1 MSGYEYP
8 EDEFDGA
15 DDDGRVP
22 VGVHRAPAPRWRS
35 WLPLLIVIVVVPV
48 LAWGAVTLM
57 GRAVDS
63 GGPDATAA
71 PSAPAQEAG
80 QQGGPPGEQASSAP
94 PAAEEAT
101 PTPTPSASAD
111 LTTGVTIHNGT
122 TVNGLAARTGAKL
135 NNAGFTAVTVSP
147 SIYPNS
153 EPPAT
158 TVYYASP
165 DHEATAQAIAQA
177 LGVTNIVESAQ
188 QAQSN
193 PIVIILR
200 TDYQE

>member
-63 GGPDATAA
+63 GGLKENQHKQIEPT
-71 PSAPAQEAG
+71 QNI
-80 QQGGPPGEQASSAP
+80 QGC
-94 PAAEEAT
+94 
-101 PTPTPSASAD
+101 
-111 LTTGVTIHNGT
+111 
-122 TVNGLAARTGAKL
+122 
-135 NNAGFTAVTVSP
+135 
-147 SIYPNS
+147 
-153 EPPAT
+153 
-158 TVYYASP
+158 
-165 DHEATAQAIAQA
+165 
-177 LGVTNIVESAQ
+177 
-188 QAQSN
+188 
-193 PIVIILR
+193 
-200 TDYQE
+200 